1 MNCYNIVN
9 CFKTLQLYGAFY
21 HKPLRTGLKKSF
33 KRKVGLHIS
42 YYHISSLINVMSV
55 NDPVIGVFFQFRF
68 QGFSMRK
75 VLTSSFI
82 EIFIVLQTEITSL
95 AIE

>member
-21 HKPLRTGLKKSF
+21 HKPLRTGLKKSL
-33 KRKVGLHIS
+33 KRKVGL
-42 YYHISSLINVMSV
+42 HISSLINVMSV